1 MFNAVSENFFFAADH
16 PEGLFT
22 KDGHIFFPPRRYC
35 RSVPVMRAIPAGYS
49 KASVSGANGIR
60 RFRRAIQ
67 GS

>member
-1 MFNAVSENFFFAADH
+1 MFDAVSEYLFLASDH

-35 RSVPVMRAIPAGYS
+35 RSVPVMRAIPTGCS
-49 KASVSGANGIR
+49 RASVSGANGIR